1 MLPKLTNLWF
11 YLRSSLW
18 LVPTFMVI
26 GSVALSFLAIFADQK
41 LQSTW
46 LRDYQPL
53 SNSGAAGARAVLST
67 IAGSMIGVTGIV
79 FSITV
84 VTLTLASSQFGPRLL
99 RNFMRD
105 FGNQI
110 VLGTFIATFTYC
122 LLVLRMVTDTS
133 NTHFVPNFSVTLGIL
148 LALAS
153 IGVLIYFIHHTSVA
167 IQADTVIADVS
178 HDLHDSIDRL
188 FPEPIGHSE
197 SDVDAKRQAIGLE
210 PETDANGQAL
220 QSLASGYVQVIDGD
234 SLIQL
239 ASQNDILL
247 RLEYQPGDFV
257 VDGSPLA
264 TVWPAVKADDE
275 LAAALNRAFVFGR
288 QRTYTQDVG
297 FALDQLVEI
306 ACRALSPGINDPFT
320 AVTCIDRI
328 GDALF
333 RLAQREMP
341 SPYRYDADARLRIIA
356 PTLTFSHIA
365 DQAITPIRQY
375 CRTSISVTL
384 RLLEMITLVASQVR
398 RDDDRQALICHA
410 NMIQEGSQE
419 GQPVTQ
425 DRHRVE
431 QHYQVALQALA
442 VTSPTPS
449 QTSD

>member
-1 MLPKLTNLWF
+1 MLAKLTNLWF

-46 LRDYQPL
+46 LRDYQPFYH
-53 SNSGAAGARAVLST
+53 SGAAGARAVLST

-84 VTLTLASSQFGPRLL
+84 VTLTLASSQFGSRLL

-105 FGNQI
+105 LGNQI

-133 NTHFVPNFSVTLGIL
+133 NAHFVPHFSVTLGIL

-167 IQADTVIADVS
+167 IQADTVIAAVS
-178 HDLHDSIDRL
+178 HDLHDAIDRL
-188 FPEPIGHSE
+188 FPERIGHGE
-197 SDVDAKRQAIGLE
+197 SDIDANFQALGLK

-220 QSLASGYVQVIDGD
+220 QALASGYIQVIDGD
-234 SLIQL
+234 SLMQMAIEG
-239 ASQNDILL
+239 DILL
-247 RLEYQPGDFV
+247 RLEHQPGDFV
-257 VDGSPLA
+257 VEGSPLA
-264 TVWPAVKADDE
+264 TVWPAVKANDE
-275 LAAALNRAFVFGR
+275 LAAALNRAFVLGR

-320 AVTCIDRI
+320 ALTCIDRI
-328 GDALF
+328 GEALF
-333 RLAQREMP
+333 QLVEREMP

-356 PTLTFSHIA
+356 PAANFSHLA
-365 DQAITPIRQY
+365 DRALTPIRQY

-384 RLLEMITLVASQVR
+384 RLLEMITLVASQVC
-398 RDDDRQALICHA
+398 RDDDCRALICQA
-410 NMIQEGSQE
+410 NMIQEGSLE
-419 GQPVTQ
+419 GQPVGQ
-425 DRHRVE
+425 DRQRVE
-431 QHYQVALQALA
+431 QHYQAALNALGIPPSA
-442 VTSPTPS
+442 PS
-449 QTSD
+449 QPPD